1 MAAAEHSLAVEHPDG
16 PHTDAVRSDMHA
28 TNARTKTPVM
38 DLLFPVRGPP
48 VPLDHGFLLFSALSA
63 RVPELHERRDIGVF
77 TLRGENTTRELL
89 YLGRGTLRLRCS
101 AEAVPLVLSLVRETL
116 DVAGRTL
123 VLGAPTVRVL
133 DPASSLSARVVT
145 FKHAMDEA
153 AFHSAASRFLEELGC
168 EARLSVGR
176 RRVVKIDGKKIV
188 GFALTLNEL
197 SDEHSLRVQEH
208 GLGGRRH
215 MGCGLF
221 LPAPPAVRLI
231 RPLPVRHARAA

>member
-1 MAAAEHSLAVEHPDG
+1 MAGAEDSLAVEHQDRT
-16 PHTDAVRSDMHA
+16 HTAVTRDNMHA
-28 TNARTKTPVM
+28 TNVRMKMPVM

-63 RVPELHERRDIGVF
+63 RLPEIHERRDIGVF
-77 TLRGENTTRELL
+77 TLRGENTTRESLL
-89 YLGRGTLRLRCS
+89 LGRGTLRLRCS
-101 AEAVPLVLSLVRETL
+101 AEAVPLVLSLVRESL
-116 DVAGRTL
+116 DVAGRRL

-145 FKHAMDEA
+145 FKHAMNEA
-153 AFHSAASRFLEELGC
+153 TFRSTASRFLAELGC

-176 RRVVKIDGKKIV
+176 RRIVKIDGKKIV
-188 GFALTLNEL
+188 GFALTLDGL

-221 LPAPPAVRLI
+221 LPVQPAVHLVS
-231 RPLPVRHARAA
+231 PLPVGHARAA